1 MRAMFPAIVMVS
13 LLVAA
18 CGGSST
24 PKPPPLVEVP
34 ASGPADLPVSTA
46 APTAVAAA
54 AAAPAPYK
62 LDLEDWCN
70 SPSLAPGAA
79 TASKEDRPRLI
90 SAWVAAQLRTERAKE
105 LAHNMGTIE
114 PARRKEVFRKETD
127 AQGITKCP
135 FLDDMK

>member
-1 MRAMFPAIVMVS
+1 MRLTMPAIVMVS
-13 LLVAA
+13 LFAAA
-18 CGGSST
+18 CGGST

-34 ASGPADLPVSTA
+34 AAGPADLPVSTA

-70 SPSLAPGAA
+70 APTLAPGAA
-79 TASKEDRPRLI
+79 AASKDDRPRLI
-90 SAWVAAQLRTERAKE
+90 SAWIAAQLRTERAKE
-105 LAHNMGTIE
+105 LAHNMGTLD
-114 PARRKEVFRKETD
+114 PAKRKDTLRKETA

>member
-1 MRAMFPAIVMVS
+1 MRSMFPVIVIVS
-13 LLVAA
+13 LFAAA
-18 CGGSST
+18 CGGST

-34 ASGPADLPVSTA
+34 AAGPADLPVS
-46 APTAVAAA
+46 TAVAAA

-70 SPSLAPGAA
+70 SPTLAPGAA

-105 LAHNMGTIE
+105 LAHNMGTLD
-114 PARRKEVFRKETD
+114 PAQRKDTLRKETA

-135 FLDDMK
+135 FLDDLK

>member
-1 MRAMFPAIVMVS
+1 MRSTILAIVIVS
-13 LLVAA
+13 LFATA
-18 CGGSST
+18 CGGST

-34 ASGPADLPVSTA
+34 ASGPADLPISTT

-70 SPSLAPGAA
+70 SPTLAPGAA

-105 LAHNMGTIE
+105 LAHNMGTLD
-114 PARRKEVFRKETD
+114 PAQRKETLRKETA
-127 AQGITKCP
+127 AQGITQCP
-135 FLDDMK
+135 FLDDLK

>member
-1 MRAMFPAIVMVS
+1 MRSMFPVIVMVS
-13 LLVAA
+13 LCAAA

-24 PKPPPLVEVP
+24 PAAPPLVEVP

-70 SPSLAPGAA
+70 SATLAPGAA

-90 SAWVAAQLRTERAKE
+90 SAWIASQLRTERAKE
-105 LAHNMGTIE
+105 LAHNMGTLD
-114 PARRKEVFRKETD
+114 PAKRKDTLRKETA
-127 AQGITKCP
+127 AQGITTCP
-135 FLDDMK
+135 FLDDLK